1 MRVCVGAQRRHID
14 LRQIQNSAGDS
25 WKESSTVGVPHL
37 KDSYW
42 RDKKPKKEYFHEFF
56 SVVGLSGMLYY
67 FGSVVSNC

>member
-1 MRVCVGAQRRHID
+1 VRVCVEAQRRHID

-42 RDKKPKKEYFHEFF
+42 RDKKTIGGYFQEFF
-56 SVVGLSGMLYY
+56 PVVGLPGVLYCL
-67 FGSVVSNC
+67 GSVVSDC